1 MPRAA
6 ALGWYVFVGHSRAF
20 DVYLSLVCL
29 VYLYCV
35 ASTMVLRQIKDISK
49 PTLAKVSLDPGTLL

>member
-6 ALGWYVFVGHSRAF
+6 ALGWYVFVGHTRAF

-29 VYLYCV
+29 VYMYCV
-35 ASTMVLRQIKDISK
+35 ASTMVLRRIKDISK
-49 PTLAKVSLDPGTLL
+49 PTLAKVSWVSRTLL